1 MKYINACIIAF
12 AMYSKIP
19 MPKAD
24 WNKENMKYA
33 MCFFPW
39 VGAVIG
45 ACFYLWGHFA
55 GQIPVGQTLYAV
67 VLTLLPVLI
76 TGGIHLDGLLD
87 TADAL
92 SSYQPKERR
101 LEILKDS
108 HAGAFAIIIGCMY
121 FLAYFG
127 FASELL
133 EIAETEGLEVVAA
146 GFFFSRCL
154 SGFAV
159 TAFPCAKGSGL
170 VATFANGADKK
181 RAGIIL
187 LVEGVLAAVFL
198 LWLSI
203 PLGAAA
209 IVAAMLTFLWYYHL
223 SVEKFGGIT
232 GDLAGCF
239 LQVCELMMLIAVVV
253 AEKLI

>member
-55 GQIPVGQTLYAV
+55 GQIPVEQTLYAV

-108 HAGAFAIIIGCMY
+108 HAGAFAIILCCMY

-133 EIAETEGLEVVAA
+133 EITETEGLEVVAA

-253 AEKLI
+253 AEKLV